1 VEPVFLALRVVLS
14 LAVVLGLLWIVQRR
28 IGRKSRKNNTGDLVT
43 VVTRR
48 GISQKASVVVVDVE
62 GMRYLLGV
70 TEQSVNVLG
79 TSEAPVARVAV
90 EKRAG
95 ADEFAKSMS
104 AASFDKADLAMITG
118 ATRRPSLGRSTVP
131 AKFSSAGFGL
141 SGSKLGGSI
150 LSPLVWKQAAN
161 ALRQGLSR

>member
-1 VEPVFLALRVVLS
+1 MEPVFLALRVVLS

-28 IGRKSRKNNTGDLVT
+28 LGRKARRNNTGDLVT

-48 GISQKASVVVVDVE
+48 GISQKASVVVVDVD

-79 TSEAPVARVAV
+79 TSEAPVRV
-90 EKRAG
+90 AG

-104 AASFDKADLAMITG
+104 AAAIDKADLAVITG
-118 ATRRPSLGRSTVP
+118 RRPSFGGSGVP
-131 AKFSSAGFGL
+131 AAFGG
-141 SGSKLGGSI
+141 SGARLGGSI
-150 LSPLVWKQAAN
+150 LSPLVWKQAAH

>member
-1 VEPVFLALRVVLS
+1 MEPVFLALRVMLS

-28 IGRKSRKNNTGDLVT
+28 LGRKSRGNNTGDLVT

-62 GMRYLLGV
+62 GTRYLLGV

-79 TSEAPVARVAV
+79 TSEVPVAVA
-90 EKRAG
+90 EAHDRSG
-95 ADEFAKSMS
+95 AAAEFAKSMS
-104 AASFDKADLAMITG
+104 AASIDRADLAVITG
-118 ATRRPSLGRSTVP
+118 RRPSLTPGT
-131 AKFSSAGFGL
+131 
-141 SGSKLGGSI
+141 LGGSI
-150 LSPLVWKQAAN
+150 LSPLVWKQAAT

>member
-1 VEPVFLALRVVLS
+1 MEPVFLALRVVLS

-28 IGRKSRKNNTGDLVT
+28 LGRKSRGNNTGDLVT

-79 TSEAPVARVAV
+79 TSEVPVAVA
-90 EKRAG
+90 ETPDRAG
-95 ADEFAKSMS
+95 AAAEFAKSMS
-104 AASFDKADLAMITG
+104 AASIDRSDLAVITG
-118 ATRRPSLGRSTVP
+118 RRPSLTPGT
-131 AKFSSAGFGL
+131 
-141 SGSKLGGSI
+141 LGGSI
-150 LSPLVWKQAAN
+150 LSPLVWKQAAT

>member
-1 VEPVFLALRVVLS
+1 MEPVFLALRVVLS

-28 IGRKSRKNNTGDLVT
+28 LGRKSRRNNTGDLVT

-48 GISQKASVVVVDVE
+48 GISQKVTVVVVEVD

-70 TEQSVNVLG
+70 TENSDYVLG
-79 TSEAPVARVAV
+79 TSEAPVAMA
-90 EKRAG
+90 ETNDRAG

-104 AASFDKADLAMITG
+104 AASVDKADLAVITG
-118 ATRRPSLGRSTVP
+118 QRPSLT
-131 AKFSSAGFGL
+131 
-141 SGSKLGGSI
+141 SGTLGGSI
-150 LSPLVWKQAAN
+150 LSPLVWKQAAT

>member
-1 VEPVFLALRVVLS
+1 MEPVFLALRVVLS

-28 IGRKSRKNNTGDLVT
+28 LGRKARKNNTGDLVT

-70 TEQSVNVLG
+70 TEQTVNVLG
-79 TSEAPVARVAV
+79 TSEAPIARAEVND
-90 EKRAG
+90 RAG
-95 ADEFAKSMS
+95 AAEFAKSMS
-104 AASFDKADLAMITG
+104 AASIDKADLAVITG
-118 ATRRPSLGRSTVP
+118 RRPSL
-131 AKFSSAGFGL
+131 A
-141 SGSKLGGSI
+141 SGALGGSI

>member
-79 TSEAPVARVAV
+79 TSEAPVVV
-90 EKRAG
+90 AG

-131 AKFSSAGFGL
+131 AKFSPAGFGL

>member
-1 VEPVFLALRVVLS
+1 MEPVFLALRVVLS

-28 IGRKSRKNNTGDLVT
+28 IGRKSRRNNNGDLIT

-48 GISQKASVVVVDVE
+48 GISQKASVVVVDVD

-79 TSEAPVARVAV
+79 TSDAPVVV
-90 EKRAG
+90 AG

-104 AASFDKADLAMITG
+104 AAAIDKADLAMITG
-118 ATRRPSLGRSTVP
+118 VTRRPRLGRVGVP
-131 AKFSSAGFGL
+131 AK
-141 SGSKLGGSI
+141 SGSAAFVRSGSTLGGSI
-150 LSPLVWKQAAN
+150 LSPLVWKQAIG
-161 ALRQGLSR
+161 ALRQGLGR

>member
-1 VEPVFLALRVVLS
+1 MEPVFLALRVVLS
-14 LAVVLGLLWIVQRR
+14 LAVVLGLLWMCSAARTQVAQEQ
-28 IGRKSRKNNTGDLVT
+28 TGDLVT

-79 TSEAPVARVAV
+79 TSEAPVVA
-90 EKRAG
+90 AG

-104 AASFDKADLAMITG
+104 AASIDKADLA
-118 ATRRPSLGRSTVP
+118 
-131 AKFSSAGFGL
+131 
-141 SGSKLGGSI
+141 
-150 LSPLVWKQAAN
+150 
-161 ALRQGLSR
+161 

>member
-1 VEPVFLALRVVLS
+1 MEPVFLALRVVLS

-28 IGRKSRKNNTGDLVT
+28 IGRKARKNNTGELVT

-62 GMRYLLGV
+62 GTRYLLGV

-79 TSEAPVARVAV
+79 TSEVPVVV
-90 EKRAG
+90 VG

-104 AASFDKADLAMITG
+104 AASIDKADLAMITG
-118 ATRRPSLGRSTVP
+118 ATRRPSLAP
-131 AKFSSAGFGL
+131 AKSGSVAFGM

-150 LSPLVWKQAAN
+150 LSPLVWKQAAIT
-161 ALRQGLSR
+161 LRQGLSR

>member
-1 VEPVFLALRVVLS
+1 MEPVFLALRVVLS

-79 TSEAPVARVAV
+79 TSEVPTA
-90 EKRAG
+90 KAG

-104 AASFDKADLAMITG
+104 AAAIDKADLAMITG
-118 ATRRPSLGRSTVP
+118 ATRRPALGRSGVP
-131 AKFSSAGFGL
+131 TKFSPAGFGL

-161 ALRQGLSR
+161 ALRQGLTR